1 MKKEIV
7 VTVGLD
13 GTVEVSAE
21 GFKGKDCV
29 AKSKFIEE
37 ALGISGK
44 DRKFKPDYH
53 QSETVAQQQKV

>member
-44 DRKFKPDYH
+44 DRKTADWSARTSY
-53 QSETVAQQQKV
+53 